1 MMTANK
7 EKIDNIGKR
16 VQVNWK
22 MTRKMIVQS
31 ILMSQDH
38 SRAFHNHLI
47 NNHNQLIRLQIEW
60 DSSTKTQIFLQIM
73 IQMTA
78 NQAIH
83 KEEKKSLLYKKR
95 SLLMRILT
103 RKWKWT
109 FQISIN
115 MMMIITVT
123 KVSMWLH
130 HKRRQELGRH
140 QLR

>member
-78 NQAIH
+78 N
-83 KEEKKSLLYKKR
+83 
-95 SLLMRILT
+95 
-103 RKWKWT
+103 
-109 FQISIN
+109 
-115 MMMIITVT
+115 
-123 KVSMWLH
+123 
-130 HKRRQELGRH
+130 
-140 QLR
+140 